1 MSRYI
6 VGRLFQMIP
15 VILGVTFVVFVILS
29 LSPGDPAQMILG
41 QQAEKEEIELMR
53 EQLGL
58 NDPIVIRY
66 VKYVGRVLQGDL
78 GTSYSTKEQVSDMI
92 LQRLPVTLLLSFTSL
107 FVTLL
112 CAIPLGILLA
122 VKQNTMFDDV
132 MRILSLVIA
141 AMPSFWLGLM
151 LIILFSVKLGWL
163 PANGMETPLAIIM
176 PVICMSAAGIAVNS
190 RLTRASML
198 DVIRQD
204 YIRTARAK
212 GVSEKTILRKHAL
225 KNALLPMVTSIGMA
239 IAGSFGG
246 SVLIE
251 TVFGINGLG
260 KLIVNQI
267 RQKDVP
273 TIMASVLITAIIIAV
288 MNLLTDLTY
297 GVIDPRIKSQFVKK
311 RKAVKVGA

>member
-1 MSRYI
+1 MTRYI
-6 VGRLFQMIP
+6 IGRILQMIP

-41 QQAEKEEIELMR
+41 QQAKAEELTQMR
-53 EQLGL
+53 QQLGL
-58 NDPIVIRY
+58 DDPIIVRY
-66 VKYVGRVLQGDL
+66 GNYILNVLKGDL
-78 GTSYSTKEQVSDMI
+78 GQSYSTKENVADMI
-92 LQRLPVTLLLSFTSL
+92 LQRLPITLTLSFTSL
-107 FVTLL
+107 FVTLI
-112 CAIPLGILLA
+112 CAIPLGIILA
-122 VKQNTMFDDV
+122 VKQNTLFDDV
-132 MRILSLVIA
+132 MRILSLIVA
-141 AMPSFWLGLM
+141 AMPAFWLGLM
-151 LIILFSVKLGWL
+151 LIILFSVRLGWL
-163 PANGMETPLAIIM
+163 PASGMETPLAIIM

-212 GVSEKTILRKHAL
+212 GVRENTILRKHAL

-267 RQKDVP
+267 RQKDIP
-273 TIMASVLITAIIIAV
+273 TIMGSVLITAVIIAV
-288 MNLLTDLTY
+288 MNLLTDLAY
-297 GVIDPRIKSQFVKK
+297 CQIDPRIKSQFIKK
-311 RKAVKVGA
+311 PKLAKVGV